1 MYLKEL
7 TLRGF
12 KSFASATT
20 LRFEPGITA
29 VVGPNGSGKSNI
41 VDALVWVMGEQG
53 AKTLRGS
60 SMEDV
65 IFAGTSSRPPLGR
78 AQVSLTIDNSDHA
91 LDIEYTEVTISRT
104 IFRSGGSEYSINGT
118 PVRLLDV
125 QELLSDTGLGSQMH
139 VIVGQGRL
147 SAILHADPA
156 GHRAIIEEAAGILKH
171 RRRKERSLR
180 KLKST
185 QDNLA
190 RIDDLLTEINRQLGP
205 LGRQARISRRAEGIQ
220 VSLRDAKA
228 RLLADDVASLE
239 NSRADNRTRLG
250 EVRGKL
256 ATQQRDLARTKLRI
270 ENLEQEASAS
280 SPVITA
286 LTDSMHRLAQIDE
299 RYQSLSQL
307 VEERR
312 RSLGSQDLGKPT
324 SDPEILEKRAA
335 ELESQ
340 VAAHLKLAQQLN
352 VEQEKTTEDRAG
364 KEAQLAGVRQTIA
377 ELRRTTKERE
387 GNVARLEQL
396 LTRQET
402 MLDSSAKRT
411 ADFEAQ
417 RTSVS
422 AQLEKARADS
432 DAAQRTAD
440 SFDEDSSTQIDD
452 VSAKLDAAKDALQE
466 RRNARQ
472 AVENQKIRLD
482 ARADALK
489 DTVEQRRA
497 RASIAS
503 DERLHTLGSLA
514 SFIEVEE
521 GWEDAIA
528 KALSTFS
535 AAIVVTS
542 PKDLDIALEIA
553 AENKAEQTALVA
565 AGGAAF
571 PAGRGSTLGG
581 TRDGAAAGSAGA
593 DFDSDSGSS
602 TDSAVRAAASLVRAH
617 MPDGT
622 ADSTAGDVTDGTA
635 DGAAAADNA
644 DGILAAV
651 RTLLDGVGVCETW
664 EEGRSA
670 LAQGGWRIVITKSGE
685 MLTPVGVVTAAS
697 SAPSDISL
705 LARRQKAL
713 KESSELT
720 SQLDELEREILAA
733 SESVNELSGTLKELT
748 SARAERRIAAKQA
761 ATALQMQRTQ
771 MKEYERR
778 LASISDSLESIERE
792 VATAQAKKQ
801 ELATALEQAQTRG
814 DDSFS
819 LEDFETKE
827 HDLEQ
832 ALATAR
838 DAEMA
843 AKLKLA
849 DAQRKT
855 ESLTRQAQ
863 MLHDDAQHAQEQR
876 RNAEERARKRE
887 AQLGQL
893 SDIDAQISS
902 VRELLTAC
910 ISQTKAKREEAS
922 ERASVHDEELTT
934 LRGARNELEPVVS
947 QLVAQEHELD
957 VDRERFA
964 TQYGQLM
971 QKVSDELGMQT
982 DALVNDYGPTEP
994 VPVLNEQGE
1003 PVPLD
1008 TSVSASAQAE
1018 YQTVPY
1024 NRTEQ
1029 EKRLKK
1035 AEADLS
1041 KLGKVNPLATEEYDA
1056 LQERHTYLNDQ
1067 RNDVAASRDNLM
1079 QIVKDLDETMQ
1090 RVFKEAFDDVAEAFE
1105 KIFAVLFPGGKG
1117 RLRLEDEN
1125 DLLNTGVL
1133 VEASP
1138 AGKRVKQLT
1147 LLSGGEKS
1155 LTSLALLL
1163 AIFTARPSPFYVMDE
1178 VEAALD
1184 DLNLTRLLEALK
1196 QLREHAQLIIITH
1209 QQRTMAIADALYG
1222 ITMRSDGVTA
1232 VISQKVDNK

>member
-41 VDALVWVMGEQG
+41 VDALAWVMGEQG

-239 NSRADNRTRLG
+239 NSRAANRTQLG

-256 ATQQRDLARTKLRI
+256 TMQQRDLARTKLRI

-324 SDPEILEKRAA
+324 SDPEILEKRAQ

-340 VAAHLKLAQQLN
+340 VATQSKLAQQLN
-352 VEQEKTTEDRAG
+352 VEQERATEDRAG

-417 RTSVS
+417 KTSVS

-452 VSAKLDAAKDALQE
+452 VTTKLDAAKDALQE

-472 AVENQKIRLD
+472 AVENQRIRLG

-535 AAIVVTS
+535 AAIVVKS
-542 PKDLDIALEIA
+542 PEDLDVALEIA
-553 AENKAEQTALVA
+553 AENKAEQAALLS
-565 AGGAAF
+565 AGGTAF
-571 PAGRGSTLGG
+571 PAQSALSG
-581 TRDGAAAGSAGA
+581 TRDGAAEGSA
-593 DFDSDSGSS
+593 DP
-602 TDSAVRAAASLVRAH
+602 AVRAAASLVRARTS
-617 MPDGT
+617 DG
-622 ADSTAGDVTDGTA
+622 TAGDVTDS
-635 DGAAAADNA
+635 AAGSA

-651 RTLLDGVGVCETW
+651 RTLLEGVGVCETW
-664 EEGRSA
+664 GEGRSA
-670 LAQGGWRIVITKSGE
+670 LTQGDWRIVITKSGE
-685 MLTPVGVVTAAS
+685 TLTPVGVVTAAS

-713 KESSELT
+713 KESSELA
-720 SQLDELEREILAA
+720 SQLDELDREILAA
-733 SESVNELSGTLKELT
+733 SESVNELSNTLKELT

-761 ATALQMQRTQ
+761 ATAMQMQRTQ

-801 ELATALEQAQTRG
+801 ELATALEQAQARG

-827 HDLEQ
+827 HDLEK

-838 DAEMA
+838 DTEMA

-893 SDIDAQISS
+893 SDIDTQISS

-934 LRGARNELEPVVS
+934 LRGTRNELEPVVN

-971 QKVSDELGMQT
+971 QKVNDELGMQT
-982 DALVNDYGPTEP
+982 DALVNEYGPTKP

-1008 TSVSASAQAE
+1008 TSVSAQAE

-1024 NRTEQ
+1024 NRAEQ

-1184 DLNLTRLLEALK
+1184 DINLTRLLEALK

-1232 VISQKVDNK
+1232 VISQKVDAPSSPTK